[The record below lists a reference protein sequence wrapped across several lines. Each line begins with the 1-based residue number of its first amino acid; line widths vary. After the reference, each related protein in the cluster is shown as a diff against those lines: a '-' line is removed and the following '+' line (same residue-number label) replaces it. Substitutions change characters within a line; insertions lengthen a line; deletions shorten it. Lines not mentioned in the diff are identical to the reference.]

1 MILSLIDVFSVIL
14 PVLISVAYITLLER
28 KVLASMQRRVGPDTV
43 GIFGMLQP
51 FADALKLLVKEIV
64 LPQGSQVSLF
74 LLAPAITLISALI
87 G

>member
-1 MILSLIDVFSVIL
+1 MFRVKNKMILPLIDVFSVLL

-51 FADALKLLVKEIV
+51 
-64 LPQGSQVSLF
+64 
-74 LLAPAITLISALI
+74 LI
-87 G
+87 

>member
-1 MILSLIDVFSVIL
+1 VFARVKKI
-14 PVLISVAYITLLER
+14 PQVYTQVLEQNRTYIKNTSIKE
-28 KVLASMQRRVGPDTV
+28 V
-43 GIFGMLQP
+43 
-51 FADALKLLVKEIV
+51 ADALKLLVKEIV